1 MSNQLII
8 GVLLIAAG
16 VLLAV
21 VAYWVISGSGSTKKP
36 ESTDEAT
43 GGEDPEAA
51 VIETGVPDPITMDSE
66 DIPEDI
72 SDDLPELL
80 DDAQIS
86 TAQDDLEIKDEIA
99 LEQPPR
105 ADLPIRSDDIPPSM
119 GEGEVDMAGKPDL
132 QPQAGQRISIATLL
146 RDEVTGQ
153 LIVKV
158 GDTEYHNSDDLR
170 ASNDWTRVEYAVSD
184 LQTWTSQDAPGI
196 PRVELEPEAA
206 EPKPTSMIEQID
218 AILQE
223 KIDSSGRSHLGVR
236 LMESPGGAARVLI
249 GVQSYDLADVPDDE
263 VRQLIQEAVAIWEA
277 DQ

>member
-21 VAYWVISGSGSTKKP
+21 VAYWVISGSGSAKEP
-36 ESTDEAT
+36 ESVGEENEGEEPAT
-43 GGEDPEAA
+43 VD
-51 VIETGVPDPITMDSE
+51 IETGIPDPLASSDEDISG
-66 DIPEDI
+66 DIPELP
-72 SDDLPELL
+72 SDAVDPTE
-80 DDAQIS
+80 
-86 TAQDDLEIKDEIA
+86 QDDLETKDELA
-99 LEQPPR
+99 LEQTPM
-105 ADLPIRSDDIPPSM
+105 ADLPNGSEDRSPGM
-119 GEGEVDMAGKPDL
+119 GEDEVEMADKPDL

-146 RDEVTGQ
+146 RDEVTGR

-158 GDTEYHNSDDLR
+158 GDTEYHNPDDLR
-170 ASNDWTRVEYAVSD
+170 ASRHWTRVEYAASD
-184 LQTWTSQDAPGI
+184 LLTWTSQDAPDQ
-196 PRVELEPEAA
+196 PKVELEPDAA
-206 EPKPTSMIEQID
+206 EPKPTSMIGQIN

-236 LMESPGGAARVLI
+236 LMESPSGAARVLI
-249 GVQSYDLADVPDDE
+249 GVQSYDLADVPDEE

>member
-16 VLLAV
+16 ILLAV
-21 VAYWVISGSGSTKKP
+21 VAYWVISGSGSTKKS
-36 ESTDEAT
+36 ESVSEEN
-43 GGEDPEAA
+43 GGEVPETEG
-51 VIETGVPDPITMDSE
+51 IETEVADPLTSD
-66 DIPEDI
+66 DGDI
-72 SDDLPELL
+72 SDDIPELP
-80 DDAQIS
+80 DDVQIS
-86 TAQDDLEIKDEIA
+86 TEQDELETKDEIA
-99 LEQPPR
+99 LEQPPL
-105 ADLPIRSDDIPPSM
+105 ADLPIGSEEIPTGM

-184 LQTWTSQDAPGI
+184 LQTWTSQDAPGQ
-196 PRVELEPEAA
+196 PRVELEPEAS

-249 GVQSYDLADVPDDE
+249 GVQSYDLADVPDEE

>member
-21 VAYWVISGSGSTKKP
+21 VAYWVISSSGSTKKP

-43 GGEDPEAA
+43 GGDDADEA
-51 VIETGVPDPITMDSE
+51 VIETGVPDPLTLDH
-66 DIPEDI
+66 EDI
-72 SDDLPELL
+72 SDDLPELP

-86 TAQDDLEIKDEIA
+86 TAQDDLEIKNEIA

-105 ADLPIRSDDIPPSM
+105 ADLPIGSDDIPPEM
-119 GEGEVDMAGKPDL
+119 GEVEVDIAGKPDL

-158 GDTEYHNSDDLR
+158 GDTEYHSSDDLR
-170 ASNDWTRVEYAVSD
+170 ASNDWIRVEYAVSD
-184 LQTWTSQDAPGI
+184 LQTWTSQDAPVQ
-196 PRVELEPEAA
+196 PRVELEPETA

-249 GVQSYDLADVPDDE
+249 GVQSYDLADVPDEE